1 MPLFVTKIGIDLG
14 TKNSLVFVQKKG
26 IVLREPSVVAVS
38 VNDNT
43 ILAVGEAAKEMTG
56 RTPDSIRVY
65 RPMREGVIA
74 DFRVTLAMLRYFLKR
89 VIPRYQFFKPEVLV
103 AVPAGISSTE
113 RRAVIEAT
121 IRAGARAAYVAKEP
135 ILAAIGAGIPINS
148 SSGHMIV
155 DIGGGTTEAAV
166 ISLGG
171 IVSCTSVRVA
181 GDKMDQA
188 ISDFIKRKYNLAI
201 GENTAEEVKIK
212 IGSAIPEKQEGT
224 MDIRGRDL
232 VLGLP
237 KNMKISTNEVC
248 QAMGES
254 LQEII
259 QIIKILLRD
268 TPPELSADV
277 MDKGMILSG
286 GGSLLKNIDQLI
298 SQSTGVPCFIAD
310 DPLTCVAR
318 GTGVVLDNLE
328 VYKRSILNK
337 KWGTKPIGNFSRT
350 LLSWASFLT
359 PTCFLATTLPL
370 KNSLLCCFP
379 NS

>member
-14 TKNSLVFVQKKG
+14 TKNSLVFIPKKG
-26 IVLREPSVVAVS
+26 IVLRESSVVAVS
-38 VNDNT
+38 MNDNT

-121 IRAGARAAYVAKEP
+121 QRAGARAAYVAKEP

-181 GDKMDQA
+181 GDTMDQA
-188 ISDFIKRKYNLAI
+188 VSDFIRKKYNLAI
-201 GENTAEEVKIK
+201 GENTAEEIKIK
-212 IGSAIPEKQEGT
+212 IGSAIPDKQEGT

-248 QAMGES
+248 QALSES
-254 LQEII
+254 LEEII
-259 QIIKILLRD
+259 QTIRILLRD

-286 GGSLLKNIDQLI
+286 GGALLKNLDQLI

-328 VYKRSILNK
+328 IYKRSILNK
-337 KWGTKPIGNFSRT
+337 K
-350 LLSWASFLT
+350 
-359 PTCFLATTLPL
+359 
-370 KNSLLCCFP
+370 
-379 NS
+379 